1 LPSHDKIP
9 NLGSIRYFNSK
20 MTAIPKLSKFPKN
33 LFICLLLLAIM
44 AIALF
49 LTRPSSFQIR
59 WNDETLY
66 YTVAQNIARHFD
78 FNSNHYLASSIIAK
92 GYPTKDTH
100 LPGYPLL
107 LALGFSLGGINET
120 TPFFVNY
127 FLLALTL
134 ILLFF
139 LCQKIANPWVGF
151 GAGIVYLISPYTL
164 ILTHSVM
171 TEIAASATVIT
182 VVAFLFLLKESWLKG
197 FCLALAISM
206 TYLIKPFLL
215 TLLPATLLVLLF
227 WKQRRYLQ
235 TLFSLFL
242 SLTFLTVVVLLPLG
256 DNQEIYPYSA
266 TFILGQPTL
275 TAKLQLMAQQF
286 WLNCRLI
293 VNFWQFPVYAS
304 ITLSMLILWLIAGA
318 VFVSKKPGIKL
329 KLMGAIDIGD
339 PPKSPLKRGTLR
351 GLKIPPLLRGVRGDL
366 NTSYFSA
373 LTIFSL
379 TSFLPVLLAIFLLYR
394 YIDMGVRGLASFSA
408 LLSLLGVV
416 GLAELKTKLKWR
428 GVIALGLIISICLSG
443 SSGLTF
449 HKLKNLQRRQSAR
462 LYRKSD
468 RLEEVISKYQIK
480 PQVVMSEKNF
490 YLAIARYP
498 VRVIWQLPYSL
509 NELREVEKKVSIDLI
524 ELSENNPLFQ
534 ENLQIYGTMDF
545 LDKRYSLKHQENGFY
560 YYLKR

>member
-1 LPSHDKIP
+1 MTPI
-9 NLGSIRYFNSK
+9 SK
-20 MTAIPKLSKFPKN
+20 FSQFPKN
-33 LFICLLLLAIM
+33 LFICSLLLAIM

-78 FNSNHYLASSIIAK
+78 FNSNHYLTSSIIAK

-127 FLLALTL
+127 FLLAITL
-134 ILLFF
+134 IMLFF
-139 LCQKIANPWVGF
+139 LGNKIANPWVGF

-171 TEIAASATVIT
+171 TEIAASAAVIT
-182 VVAFLFLLKESWLKG
+182 VVAILFLLKENWLKG

-206 TYLIKPFLL
+206 AYLIKPFLL

-242 SLTFLTVVVLLPLG
+242 TLSFLTVVVLLPLG
-256 DNQEIYPYSA
+256 ENQEIYPYSA

-304 ITLSMLILWLIAGA
+304 ITLSMLILWSVSGA
-318 VFVSKKPGIKL
+318 AFVSKRPWRKL
-329 KLMGAIDIGD
+329 KLIGAKYIDD
-339 PPKSPLKRGTLR
+339 PPPAPLKKGGARGKVFLELRTLR
-351 GLKIPPLLRGVRGDL
+351 AFKVPPLLRGVRGDL

-373 LTIFSL
+373 LMLFGL
-379 TSFLPVLLAIFLLYR
+379 TSFIPVLLAIFLLYR
-394 YIDMGVRGLASFSA
+394 NIDMGIRGLASFSA

-416 GLAELKTKLKWR
+416 GLFELKKTKLTWR
-428 GVIALGLIISICLSG
+428 GVIALGLIISICLN
-443 SSGLTF
+443 SSSLATF
-449 HKLKNLQRRQSAR
+449 QKLKNLQRRQSAR
-462 LYRKSD
+462 LYNKSN
-468 RLEEVISKYQIK
+468 RLQQVISQYQIE
-480 PQVVMSEKNF
+480 PRVVISEKNF

-498 VRVIWQLPYSL
+498 TRVIWQLPNNL
-509 NELREVEKKVSIDLI
+509 NELRKVEKKVNVDLI
-524 ELSENNPLFQ
+524 ELAENQPLFP
-534 ENLQIYGTMDF
+534 ENLQIYGTIDF
-545 LDKRYSLKHQENGFY
+545 LNKRYSLKHQQNGFY
-560 YYLKR
+560 YYLKN

>member
-1 LPSHDKIP
+1 MTTI
-9 NLGSIRYFNSK
+9 SK
-20 MTAIPKLSKFPKN
+20 FSQFPKN

-107 LALGFSLGGINET
+107 LALGFFLGGINET

-139 LCQKIANPWVGF
+139 LGNKIANPWVGF

-171 TEIAASATVIT
+171 TEIAASAAVIT
-182 VVAFLFLLKESWLKG
+182 VVALLFLLKENWLKG

-206 TYLIKPFLL
+206 AYLIKPFLL
-215 TLLPATLLVLLF
+215 TLLPATLLVLLI
-227 WKQRRYLQ
+227 WKKNRYLQ
-235 TLFSLFL
+235 TLFSLL
-242 SLTFLTVVVLLPLG
+242 LTLTFLTAVVLLPLG
-256 DNQEIYPYSA
+256 ENQEIYPYSA

-275 TAKLQLMAQQF
+275 SAKLQLMAQQF

-304 ITLSMLILWLIAGA
+304 ITLSMLILWSIPGA
-318 VFVSKKPGIKL
+318 VFVSKRPLIKL
-329 KLMGAIDIGD
+329 KAMERD
-339 PPKSPLKRGTLR
+339 SP
-351 GLKIPPLLRGVRGDL
+351 
-366 NTSYFSA
+366 YFSA
-373 LTIFSL
+373 LMLFGL

-394 YIDMGVRGLASFSA
+394 YIDMGIRGLASFSA

-416 GLAELKTKLKWR
+416 GLLKLKTKLKWR
-428 GVIALGLIISICLSG
+428 GVVALGLIISICLSG
-443 SSGLTF
+443 SSLATF
-449 HKLKNLQRRQSAR
+449 QKLKNLQRRQSAR
-462 LYRKSD
+462 LYHKSD
-468 RLEEVISKYQIK
+468 RLQQVISKCQIE
-480 PQVVMSEKNF
+480 PRVVMSEKNF

-498 VRVIWQLPYSL
+498 TRVIWQLPYSL
-509 NELREVEKKVSIDLI
+509 NELRKVEKKVNIDLI

-534 ENLQIYGTMDF
+534 ENLQLYDRIDC
-545 LDKRYSLKHQENGFY
+545 LDKRYSLKHQQNGFY
-560 YYLKR
+560 YYWKR